1 MSRITVRDLN
11 RREFLVLSAAASGG
25 LILAACGGTT
35 PSTGAA
41 AGTQAP
47 VGPMEN
53 ALSIYNWD
61 QYLNPDTLKA
71 FQAKYPSLQVSTAT
85 YASNEDMLAKIEAGA
100 KGYDIVVPTGYMVEI
115 MIQKGLLLPL
125 DKRQLSNF
133 SHVDARFR
141 SPGYDPGSAHSVPK
155 DWGTTGFGYRTDK
168 IPAGMTTWKEF
179 FDNAAQYS
187 GKVSVIDGATETVGM
202 ALKYFGYS
210 YNSDKDAELS
220 KARDLLIK
228 FKPHVGAITS
238 TDYKA
243 DLTNA
248 TMYYSMGW
256 NGDFEAL
263 KGQTPAPPVQYV
275 VPKEGSEL
283 WVDTWAILQ
292 SAPHPVAAHA
302 FINFLL
308 DPKIEAQEIQFTYY
322 AQAETDALAQIPDAI
337 KSDPIVYPSDPA
349 LKPLETR
356 KATAKGQKVRDQI
369 FSEVKAA

>member
-1 MSRITVRDLN
+1 MNRLTARDLS
-11 RREFLVLSAAASGG
+11 RREFLAFSAMATGG
-25 LILAACGGTT
+25 VVLAACGASSAPTSSASL
-35 PSTGAA
+35 P
-41 AGTQAP
+41 P
-47 VGPMEN
+47 VGPMESG
-53 ALSIYNWD
+53 LSIYNWD
-61 QYLNPDTLKA
+61 GYLSPDTLKQ
-71 FQAKYPSLQVSTAT
+71 FKAKYPSLSVDTAT

-220 KARDLLIK
+220 KARDLLVK

-263 KGQTPAPPVQYV
+263 KGQTPAPPCSTSCRKKARSSGSTPGRSSR
-275 VPKEGSEL
+275 VPL
-283 WVDTWAILQ
+283 TRWPLT
-292 SAPHPVAAHA
+292 
-302 FINFLL
+302 
-308 DPKIEAQEIQFTYY
+308 
-322 AQAETDALAQIPDAI
+322 
-337 KSDPIVYPSDPA
+337 PSS
-349 LKPLETR
+349 
-356 KATAKGQKVRDQI
+356 I
-369 FSEVKAA
+369 SCS